1 MPSRRAQPKPIPHF
15 TVGEVYDRRQHIHGP
30 YGGSFQSGIA
40 PSSVV
45 DAIFIFTGDTGSQ
58 YGYADEEEVDAQ
70 GVRSFSYTGEG
81 QVGDMEFVRG
91 NRAILDHSND
101 GRALHLFQSLGK
113 GKGQRYVG
121 EFVYAGHKFI
131 PGPDRNGDTRRLIVF
146 RLVGV
151 ADAHAIEDAVGD
163 EESVHTAISMT
174 LADARRMALA
184 AAAGGAMPAKD
195 SAARTLYVRSK
206 AVRDYVLMRA
216 AGHCESCDQPAP
228 FIRKNGT
235 PYLEP
240 HHTTRV
246 SDGGP
251 DHPRFVGAVC
261 PACHRELHFGVGGEA
276 KNAALQERLRALEPD

>member
-1 MPSRRAQPKPIPHF
+1 MPSSIAQPTPIPHF
-15 TVGEVYDRRQHIHGP
+15 ALGEVYDRRRDIHGP

-40 PSSVV
+40 PSSVA
-45 DAIFIFTGDTGSQ
+45 DAIFIFTGDTGGQ
-58 YGYADEEEVDAQ
+58 YGYADQEELDAQ

-81 QVGDMEFVRG
+81 QIGDMEFVRG
-91 NRAILDHSND
+91 NRAILEHSND

-113 GKGQRYVG
+113 SKGQKYLG
-121 EFVYAGHKFI
+121 EFVYAGHKFML
-131 PGPDRNGDTRRLIVF
+131 GPDRNGDIRRLIVF
-146 RLVGV
+146 RLVAV
-151 ADAHAIEDAVGD
+151 ADARAIEDAVGD
-163 EESVHTAISMT
+163 DDANSTIRMT
-174 LADARRMALA
+174 LADARRIALA
-184 AAAGGAMPAKD
+184 AAAGGATPAKE

-216 AGHCESCDQPAP
+216 AGRCELCDQPAP

-251 DHPRFVGAVC
+251 DHPKFVGAVC
-261 PACHRELHFGVGGEA
+261 PTCHRELHFGVEGEA
-276 KNAALQERLRALEPD
+276 KNAALQERLSTLERE

>member
-1 MPSRRAQPKPIPHF
+1 MTQPKPIPHF
-15 TVGEVYDRRQHIHGP
+15 TVGDVYDRRRHIHGP

-58 YGYADEEEVDAQ
+58 YGYEDEEEVDAQ

-81 QVGDMEFVRG
+81 QTGDMEFTRG
-91 NRAILDHSND
+91 NRAILEHSND

-113 GKGQRYVG
+113 SKGQKYLG
-121 EFVYAGHKFI
+121 EFVYAGHRFI
-131 PGPDRNGDTRRLIVF
+131 PGPDRNGEIRRLIVF
-146 RLVGV
+146 RLIAVV
-151 ADAHAIEDAVGD
+151 DARDIEDAAGD
-163 EESVHTAISMT
+163 DRNASTAISMT
-174 LADARRMALA
+174 LADARRIALA
-184 AAAGGAMPAKD
+184 AAAAAAGAAPAKE

-216 AGHCESCDQPAP
+216 AGKCESCDRPAP

-261 PACHRELHFGVGGEA
+261 PACHRELHFGMGSAA
-276 KNAALQERLRALEPD
+276 KNAALQERLRDLERD

>member
-1 MPSRRAQPKPIPHF
+1 MTQTKSIPHF
-15 TVGEVYDRRQHIHGP
+15 TVGDVYDRRRHIHTP

-40 PSSVV
+40 PSSVA

-58 YGYADEEEVDAQ
+58 YGYADEEEVDVH

-81 QVGDMEFVRG
+81 QIGDMEFVRG
-91 NRAILDHSND
+91 NRAILEHSND
-101 GRALHLFQSLGK
+101 GRALHLFHSLGK
-113 GKGQRYVG
+113 SKGQKYLG
-121 EFVYAGHKFI
+121 EFVYAGHRFE
-131 PGPDRNGDTRRLIVF
+131 PGQDRNGDIRRLIVF
-146 RLVGV
+146 RLVAV
-151 ADAHAIEDAVGD
+151 ADARVIEDAAGD
-163 EESVHTAISMT
+163 EHDAQAVISMT
-174 LADARRMALA
+174 LADARRIALA
-184 AAAGGAMPAKD
+184 AAAGRAVPSKE

-216 AGHCESCDQPAP
+216 AGMCESCNRPAP

-240 HHTTRV
+240 HHITRL

-261 PACHRELHFGVGGEA
+261 PACHRELHFGMDGDK
-276 KNAALQERLRALEPD
+276 KNAALQERLRDLERD

>member
-1 MPSRRAQPKPIPHF
+1 MTVGSTFMAPMVAAFKAASRHRAWRMPSSFLLATPAANMATRMKKKSMPKACVLFRTPVRAK
-15 TVGEVYDRRQHIHGP
+15 
-30 YGGSFQSGIA
+30 S
-40 PSSVV
+40 
-45 DAIFIFTGDTGSQ
+45 
-58 YGYADEEEVDAQ
+58 
-70 GVRSFSYTGEG
+70 
-81 QVGDMEFVRG
+81 GDMEFVRG

-113 GKGQRYVG
+113 GKGQRYLG
-121 EFVYAGHKFI
+121 EFVYAGHKFMS
-131 PGPDRNGDTRRLIVF
+131 GPDRNKDSRRLIVF

-151 ADAHAIEDAVGD
+151 ADAHAIEDAVG
-163 EESVHTAISMT
+163 EEEGVHTAISMT
-174 LADARRMALA
+174 LADARRIALA
-184 AAAGGAMPAKD
+184 AAAGGAMPAKE

-216 AGHCESCDQPAP
+216 AGRCESCDQPAP

-251 DHPRFVGAVC
+251 DHPRFVRVVC

>member
-1 MPSRRAQPKPIPHF
+1 MPSSVAQPTPIPHF
-15 TVGEVYDRRQHIHGP
+15 TVGEVYDRRRQIHGP

-40 PSSVV
+40 PSSVAN
-45 DAIFIFTGDTGSQ
+45 AIFIFTGDTGGQ
-58 YGYADEEEVDAQ
+58 YGYSDEEEVDAQ
-70 GVRSFSYTGEG
+70 GIRSFSYTGEG
-81 QVGDMEFVRG
+81 QIGDMEFVRG
-91 NRAILDHSND
+91 NRAILAHSND

-121 EFVYAGHKFI
+121 EFVYAGHKFM
-131 PGPDRNGDTRRLIVF
+131 PGPDRDGNIRRLIVF
-146 RLVGV
+146 RLVAVG
-151 ADAHAIEDAVGD
+151 DARSIEDAFGD
-163 EESVHTAISMT
+163 EEEASTAISMT
-174 LADARRMALA
+174 LADARRIALT
-184 AAAGGAMPAKD
+184 AAAGGAAPAKE

-206 AVRDYVLMRA
+206 GVRDYVLMRA
-216 AGHCESCDQPAP
+216 AGICESCDQPAP

-261 PACHRELHFGVGGEA
+261 PACHRELHCGIEGEA
-276 KNAALQERLRALEPD
+276 KNAALQERLRRLEPN